1 MAEWMQ
7 THGVFEVLF
16 DPRKTHLQLI
26 QRCDE
31 VLKLLLQED
40 MLTLDLLKQFW
51 SLTKTDLRLEVFK
64 IINDCSFYY
73 K

>member
-1 MAEWMQ
+1 MQ
-7 THGVFEVLF
+7 THGVFDVLF

-31 VLKLLLQED
+31 VLKLLLSED
-40 MLTLDLLKQFW
+40 MLTEELLAQFW
-51 SLTKTDLRLEVFK
+51 NLTHSDLKTEVFK
-64 IINDCSFYY
+64 IISDCSFYF